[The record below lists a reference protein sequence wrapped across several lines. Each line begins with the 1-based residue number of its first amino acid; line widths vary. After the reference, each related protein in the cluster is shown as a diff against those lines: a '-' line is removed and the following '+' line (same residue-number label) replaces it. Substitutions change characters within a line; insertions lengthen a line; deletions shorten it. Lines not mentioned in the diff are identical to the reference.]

1 MIDWISMN
9 ISTILVAMAVIA
21 CIMLV
26 IVKMVREK
34 KAGIHPAPAAE
45 IRPVPKT
52 DSKN

>member
-34 KAGIHPAPAAE
+34 KSGNTSCSGCGNTSC
-45 IRPVPKT
+45 PK
-52 DSKN
+52 NRQ